1 MDEISY
7 SGQQSPKRK
16 ISRRAAIFGV
26 VGILILILL
35 IGLVFFV
42 TRKGSNSEESTT
54 ISLPPT
60 SAPTEQ
66 VSPTTTGEVSP
77 TVTKTPTKTP
87 TKAPTGTTSNAK
99 SDISVAIE
107 NGSGESGVAAKAA
120 DALKSAGYTIASTGN
135 ADNFDYTGVTIQVK
149 ASESDILSGLKSD
162 LTDAGYTITSA
173 TSDLSSGQSSDALVI
188 VGK

>member
-7 SGQQSPKRK
+7 SGSQSPKRK

-26 VGILILILL
+26 VGALILVLL

-42 TRKGSNSEESTT
+42 TRKGNNSDQSTT

-66 VSPTTTGEVSP
+66 ISPATTGDTTP
-77 TVTKTPTKTP
+77 TVTKAPTKTP
-87 TKAPTGTTSNAK
+87 TKAPSVTTAATNNV
-99 SDISVAIE
+99 SVVVE
-107 NGSGESGVAAKAA
+107 NGSGESGVAAKGA
-120 DALKSAGYTIASTGN
+120 DALKAAGYTIASTGN

-149 ASESDILSGLKSD
+149 ASESDILTQLKSD
-162 LTDAGYTITSA
+162 LTNAGYTITSA
-173 TSDLSSGQSSDALVI
+173 TSDLSAGQSSDALVI
-188 VGK
+188 IGK